1 MFYNKQALIGIYD
14 SALTYPKFWTFGAN
28 SIGSTITNFNTNYTF
43 TSGDLRL
50 LLGPN
55 VLQPLSP
62 NILLTYTFNISSQG
76 LTLLPKQQ
84 LQNAGIT
91 RIDCGISLPRLLG
104 SVDITPYNGLQYFT
118 CTDNGITSFTG
129 SQGLTGLQEL
139 TLNIN
144 NLSGDIV
151 SLSGNVALTKFECRF
166 NQLTGFT
173 GTAVLSTLRIFE
185 ADNNLLITPAV
196 NTILAAFVSASGVGG
211 TRILNLGG
219 TGNQPPSGQGITD
232 KATLVGNGWTVVTN

>member
-1 MFYNKQALIGIYD
+1 MFYNKPALIGIYD
-14 SALTYPKFWTFGAN
+14 SALTYLKFWRFGVN
-28 SIGSTITNFNTNYTF
+28 SVGSTITNFDTNYTF

-55 VLQPLSP
+55 TLQPLTP
-62 NILLTYTFNISSQG
+62 NIPLNYTFSINSQG

-84 LQNAGIT
+84 LQNISIT
-91 RIDCGISLPRLLG
+91 KIDCGTSFPRLLG
-104 SVDITPYNGLQYFT
+104 SINITPYKGLQYFT

-129 SQGLTGLQEL
+129 SQGLTQLQEL
-139 TLNIN
+139 NLNIN
-144 NLSGDIV
+144 NLSGNIV
-151 SLSGNVALTKFECRF
+151 SLSGNTALTKFECRY

-173 GTAVLSTLRIFE
+173 GTTVLSTLRIFE
-185 ADNNLLITPAV
+185 ADNNNLTTPIV
-196 NTILAAFVSASGVGG
+196 NTILTAFVSASGVGG

-232 KATLVGNGWTVVTN
+232 KATLVANGWIVITN

>member
-14 SALTYPKFWTFGAN
+14 SALTYPKFWTFEED
-28 SIGSTITNFNTNYTF
+28 SSGSTIDNFITNYTF
-43 TSGDLRL
+43 TSGDLKI

-55 VLQPLSP
+55 IVQPLSP
-62 NILLTYTFNISSQG
+62 NIPLTYTYSISSQG

-84 LQNAGIT
+84 LQNAEIT
-91 RIDCGISLPRLLG
+91 KIDCGISLPRLLG
-104 SVDITPYNGLQYFT
+104 SIDITPFTGLQYFT

-129 SQGLTGLQEL
+129 SQGLTSLQEL

-144 NLSGDIV
+144 NLSGNIV
-151 SLSGNVALTKFECRF
+151 SLSGNSALTKFECRF

-173 GTAVLSTLRIFE
+173 GTTVLSTLRIFE
-185 ADNNLLITPAV
+185 TDNNALTTPV
-196 NTILAAFVSASGVGG
+196 INTILAAFVSASGVGG